1 MLLFRQIKGLILLGA
16 ISLLLIACSASDET
30 ETDSALVSSL
40 DVVVESPTTN
50 TNSSPLFVRALV
62 KDASGQPLPGVRVEF
77 KTDLGQVSAVS
88 VKTNEFGVADV
99 EFSSSVAGEAT
110 ITISAGFK
118 IAQST
123 ITVKTTNASSSN
135 PAYLSIATSQASVT
149 TNNKDTAVLTATVL
163 DADRG
168 VIPGVTVNFSASAG
182 QLSIVNA
189 ITDEN
194 GVATSNFTSGDISPN
209 NQVATITVSTSSLVR
224 QIPVQIVG
232 TTITISSDSNF
243 LLLGGPPGSD
253 QQTLTITAKDGGSR
267 PLYNQT
273 IDLSIAGFGGTP
285 GWVSLSASTVTT
297 DINGLATVTLTSISS
312 GDLRLTATGM
322 GASANKDYEIQAQTQ
337 AFYISNP
344 SSATTAVNIG
354 DNVIITVQAPN
365 QTSVTFSTSL
375 GTVDSGG
382 GPSNS
387 VVATVVANV
396 ATTTLTSNAGGVAT
410 VDVLDTND
418 PNTRDSIL
426 ISFAAP
432 AASADSVEV
441 QSDRKVVSLSNGSV
455 SYKAN
460 VTATVVNS
468 NGFPVQNAPVWFSL
482 SNSTG
487 GGETI
492 NPSYVLTGTDG
503 KAGSVFTS
511 GTHSSSQAGVS
522 VTATIAN
529 AANDTVEIVIG
540 GTAGS
545 LAIGSSTK
553 IQSINNDTT
562 YKLPMSVLVADSNGN
577 PMAGTTVSL
586 SSWPAGYYTG
596 YWYDILST
604 PDLVAID
611 DVKCIQIRTSGIRTN
626 LGVDE
631 ATPLIITNEDA
642 NKNLILDPGE
652 DDNLDGTL
660 TPESSSA
667 GTLPQTV
674 ITDANGVASFDLVY
688 LKQYAGWVLA
698 QISATT
704 IVVGTETTS
713 NLELKLPFTV
723 NDGED
728 CVLPISPFGEDDE
741 WRFPNT

>member
-1 MLLFRQIKGLILLGA
+1 
-16 ISLLLIACSASDET
+16 
-30 ETDSALVSSL
+30 
-40 DVVVESPTTN
+40 
-50 TNSSPLFVRALV
+50 
-62 KDASGQPLPGVRVEF
+62 
-77 KTDLGQVSAVS
+77 
-88 VKTNEFGVADV
+88 
-99 EFSSSVAGEAT
+99 
-110 ITISAGFK
+110 
-118 IAQST
+118 
-123 ITVKTTNASSSN
+123 
-135 PAYLSIATSQASVT
+135 
-149 TNNKDTAVLTATVL
+149 
-163 DADRG
+163 
-168 VIPGVTVNFSASAG
+168 
-182 QLSIVNA
+182 
-189 ITDEN
+189 
-194 GVATSNFTSGDISPN
+194 
-209 NQVATITVSTSSLVR
+209 
-224 QIPVQIVG
+224 
-232 TTITISSDSNF
+232 
-243 LLLGGPPGSD
+243 
-253 QQTLTITAKDGGSR
+253 
-267 PLYNQT
+267 
-273 IDLSIAGFGGTP
+273 
-285 GWVSLSASTVTT
+285 
-297 DINGLATVTLTSISS
+297 
-312 GDLRLTATGM
+312 
-322 GASANKDYEIQAQTQ
+322 NKDYEIQAQTQ